1 VEFVTT
7 KIVGSPVEVICEQS
21 RMVDLIIMGR
31 RGEYAPWGRKQMGA
45 TLDGTVREANKPI
58 LVLPKEYRAIRKMML
73 AYDRSPQANHALQI
87 AADFALRMKSPL
99 IVLAADSDSMSGRKT
114 IDEALE
120 YLRPFELKLSAK
132 VSKGRAGEEILRTC
146 RTEEVDLVIMGV
158 HGHKR
163 LREAFLGSTTEEVL
177 RKIELPLLLVS

>member
-1 VEFVTT
+1 
-7 KIVGSPVEVICEQS
+7 
-21 RMVDLIIMGR
+21 
-31 RGEYAPWGRKQMGA
+31 MGA

-58 LVLPKEYRAIRKMML
+58 LVLPKEYRTIRKMLL

-99 IVLAADSDSMSGRKT
+99 IVLSADSDSMSGRKT

-132 VSKGRAGEEILRTC
+132 VRKGRAGEEILRAC

-163 LREAFLGSTTEEVL
+163 LRETLLGSTTEEVL